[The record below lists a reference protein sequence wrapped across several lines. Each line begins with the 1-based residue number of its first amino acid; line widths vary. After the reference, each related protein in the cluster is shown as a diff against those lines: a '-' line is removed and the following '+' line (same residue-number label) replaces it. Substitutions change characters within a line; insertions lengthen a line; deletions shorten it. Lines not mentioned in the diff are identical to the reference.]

1 MADIVSI
8 VAEVNG
14 QTFDLLKPSSGNVW
28 TKSFTAPSQSS
39 GSNNNGQGPG
49 VGANAQGLGY
59 YPVKITVTD
68 AYGNKTV
75 VNSSTASLGTSLQ
88 LKVVEQ
94 TAPVASITY
103 PATGATI
110 NNAKPAISFKISD
123 SGSGVN
129 GTETYIEI
137 DGGAPT
143 KITST
148 VEGTT
153 ATGTYTPGTA
163 LSEGQHSIKVYG
175 YDYDGNKSNE
185 VTSSFTVDTQ
195 PPVINITA
203 PADNL
208 KTNSTNGTVTG
219 STNDVTSKP
228 VTVTITVNGTD
239 QGPVTVQSNGSFSK
253 DITYAS
259 GTNTVKIVAE
269 DSSGLKSEATR
280 MVYVNTTAPEIVE
293 ITLNPNPS
301 DVGGSVLISV
311 TVKE

>member
-14 QTFDLLKPSSGNVW
+14 QSYDLLKPSSGNVW
-28 TKSFTAPSQSS
+28 AKSFSAPSQTS

-49 VGANAQGLGY
+49 VGADAQGLGY

-68 AYGNKTV
+68 AYGNQTV

-88 LKVVEQ
+88 LKVKEV

-110 NNAKPAISFKISD
+110 NNAKPDITYKITD

-129 GTETYIEI
+129 GAETYVEI
-137 DGGAPT
+137 DGGAPV
-143 KITST
+143 KVTST
-148 VEGTT
+148 VSGTE
-153 ATGTYTPGTA
+153 ATGKYTPGTA
-163 LSEGQHSIKVYG
+163 LAEGQHTVKIYG

-195 PPVINITA
+195 PPVLNVTA
-203 PADNL
+203 PSDGL
-208 KTNSTNGTVTG
+208 KVNSTSGTVTG

-228 VTVTITVNGTD
+228 VTVTIKVNSTD
-239 QGPVTVQSNGSFSK
+239 QGPVTVQSDGSFSK

-259 GTNTVKIVAE
+259 GTNTVVITAT
-269 DSSGLKSEATR
+269 DSSGLKTEITR
-280 MVYVNTTAPEIVE
+280 TVSVNTSAPEITA
-293 ITLNPNPS
+293 ITLTPNPS
-301 DVGGSVLISV
+301 NVGASVTISV